1 MLFTIFMCIY
11 AFWVSGWYDV
21 ILTPF
26 TEYKW
31 NFKEGD
37 VAVLSSPKPGSGN
50 IYC

>member
-1 MLFTIFMCIY
+1 MCIY

-26 TEYKW
+26 TEHKW